1 MNFGYCY
8 EYKWKTIASSEY
20 NCIHKRNITFFG
32 FESAYSSLPG
42 EIQNFLGI
50 CFTVNVFSPSTRKT
64 VPINSKDYMPLEL
77 YKNYKNYQ
85 STLNN
90 LQILSGEI
98 YKNQLDGTKQ
108 TLVFFSTVHRSDKF
122 NKLIFQEI
130 RNIKKKGWDNVI
142 ICMINGVFPTCP
154 IEEWIPKHMIFS
166 IENGFKTNYD
176 DLGHVFSTLL
186 YVLRNPMYDRADW
199 LMKIELFNKSCFSG
213 PQIVFHI
220 SISSHKSIFL
230 PLLPLLKNAMIVISR
245 FSSQRINFQFD
256 FASSSMLP
264 FYDTKFIKFFLKK
277 YKVDNKAISFS
288 HRFEFRELTIF
299 EMFKKNMTIDDVID
313 LKILFRRFEDKFNLD
328 AIIDT
333 MKTIE
338 IEDPKKKNILLSSMI
353 DFDITQEEICS
364 NVKYSK
370 SDMKNIHFFTSMENQ
385 HSSLPCQ
392 NKFVNIHNGVDLYN
406 EEHFFET
413 INKIACDM
421 E

>member
-1 MNFGYCY
+1 MD
-8 EYKWKTIASSEY
+8 
-20 NCIHKRNITFFG
+20 
-32 FESAYSSLPG
+32 SSL
-42 EIQNFLGI
+42 N
-50 CFTVNVFSPSTRKT
+50 
-64 VPINSKDYMPLEL
+64 
-77 YKNYKNYQ
+77 
-85 STLNN
+85 
-90 LQILSGEI
+90 
-98 YKNQLDGTKQ
+98 
-108 TLVFFSTVHRSDKF
+108 
-122 NKLIFQEI
+122 
-130 RNIKKKGWDNVI
+130 
-142 ICMINGVFPTCP
+142 PTCP
-154 IEEWIPKHMIFS
+154 IDEEWIPGHMIFP
-166 IENGFKTNYD
+166 IGYGVKWD
-176 DLGHVFSTLL
+176 DLKHVFFTLL
-186 YVLRNPMYDRADW
+186 HVLRNPMHDRADW

-220 SISSHKSIFL
+220 SIRKYTDQLS
-230 PLLPLLKNAMIVISR
+230 PLLKNAMVVTSYLSI
-245 FSSQRINFQFD
+245 QRINFQFH
-256 FASSSMLP
+256 FAENFMLN
-264 FYDTKFIKFFLKK
+264 FFDTELIKFFLKK

-299 EMFKKNMTIDDVID
+299 EMFKENMTIDDVTD

-370 SDMKNIHFFTSMENQ
+370 SDMKNIHIFTSLENQ
-385 HSSLPCQ
+385 QSSLPCQ